1 MTSGV
6 GPDVGA
12 KVVRAATG
20 VLAEKGFHGFTISAV
35 ARAAGVSRPT
45 VYAHFGTREQLVA
58 EVLMAVAAEVV
69 QRVVEQTR
77 GAATAADFVVETMVA
92 LRGEFRRQPALE
104 PLAFPQRGSVVFD
117 GDALGPQSMAL
128 ARGFLRPLLDF
139 HPELADEL
147 DEITETS
154 IRFLLS
160 LVMFESELSAS
171 DEQLRGFLH
180 RRLVPALGLPSP
192 PPTD

>member
-1 MTSGV
+1 MTGG

-12 KVVRAATG
+12 AVVRAATE
-20 VLAEKGFHGFTISAV
+20 VLAAHGFQGFTIAAV

-45 VYAHFGTREQLVA
+45 VYAHFGTREQLVS
-58 EVLMAVAAEVV
+58 EVLMSVASEVAAH
-69 QRVVEQTR
+69 VVER
-77 GAATAADFVVETMVA
+77 SKNAGTAADFVVETMVA
-92 LRGEFRRQPALE
+92 LRGEFRRQPALA

-128 ARGFLRPLLDF
+128 ARGFLRPLVEF
-139 HPELADEL
+139 HPELADDL
-147 DEITETS
+147 DEITETA

-171 DEQLRGFLH
+171 DDQLRGFLH
-180 RRLVPALGLPSP
+180 RRLVPALGLPIH
-192 PPTD
+192 PPTG

>member
-104 PLAFPQRGSVVFD
+104 PLAFPRGSVVFD